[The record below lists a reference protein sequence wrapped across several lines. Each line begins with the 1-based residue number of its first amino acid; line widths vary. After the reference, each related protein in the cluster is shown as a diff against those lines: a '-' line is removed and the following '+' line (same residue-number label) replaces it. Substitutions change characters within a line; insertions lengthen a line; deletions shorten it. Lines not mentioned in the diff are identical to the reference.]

1 MDYGYVNAR
10 IRGMKSR
17 LLDKKALE
25 NLIFKPDIDSL
36 IAELEKTPYR
46 PEITAAKSQFSG
58 IACIEHALREN
69 LTRTYRKIHGFVEST
84 DGERFLSVFL
94 QRWDVQNIKTVLR
107 GKAVHMTPEDIQSC
121 IIPAGDLDEV
131 TINEMIR
138 QTDIRA
144 VIDLLATWEIG
155 FSRPLTE
162 AYPEYVKK
170 EDLMIL
176 ESALDRYY
184 YANALGLVRG
194 NGPDETLIRN
204 IITTEIDT
212 INIKTVLRLIRDKID
227 PPESR
232 RFFLEGGRE
241 FDIPRLMAIME
252 RRSVQGVM
260 EELALSS
267 FYFLEK
273 GSDTYLKTGKISVYE
288 KELDRFLIKN
298 GVHAFFH
305 DPLSIASA
313 VGYFWAKYNETI
325 NIRIISRCKTAE
337 LSDAE
342 LTEELIYV

>member
-10 IRGMKSR
+10 VRGMKSR

-46 PEITAAKSQFSG
+46 QEIIAAKGHLSG
-58 IACIEHALREN
+58 ITCIEYALRDN
-69 LTRTYRKIHGFVEST
+69 LTKTYRKIYSFVEST

-107 GKAVHMTPEDIQSC
+107 GKAVHMTAEDIQSC
-121 IIPAGDLDEV
+121 IIPAGDLDEI

-144 VIDLLATWEIG
+144 VIDFLATWEIG
-155 FSRPLTE
+155 FSHPLTE
-162 AYPEYVKK
+162 AYPEYVKN

-184 YANALGLVRG
+184 YASALSLVRG
-194 NGPDETLIRN
+194 DSPDETLIRDLVR
-204 IITTEIDT
+204 TEIDT

-227 PPESR
+227 PPEAR

-241 FDIPRLMAIME
+241 FDIPRLMTVME
-252 RRSVQGVM
+252 RRSVQGVL
-260 EELALSS
+260 EELSSSS
-267 FYFLEK
+267 FHFLAK
-273 GSDTYLKTGKISVYE
+273 GSDSYQKTGKISVYE
-288 KELDRFLIKN
+288 KELDRFLVKN

-325 NIRIISRCKTAE
+325 NIRIISRCKTAD
-337 LSDAE
+337 LSETE